1 MNECLNLAVQEPLR
15 RGRLGDRTARSAEV
29 VTRSL
34 QRYAD
39 RGVFRAL
46 SSEPGRGGRVEFRL
60 TWLTRE
66 SLTVTYEPRT
76 GALTFRGLLPGVSAK
91 SAPFADVT
99 ALIEGRRSRAI
110 PEHKRV
116 DGRRVRLSW
125 STRNGDMSLTV
136 HVRGPHHEYG
146 VQRGLNLVNDLFVL
160 LHAGY
165 PDYLAE
171 HFGLPAE

>member
-1 MNECLNLAVQEPLR
+1 VLAQLR
-15 RGRLGDRTARSAEV
+15 RGRLGGGAARSVEV
-29 VTRSL
+29 IARSL
-34 QRYAD
+34 QHYAD
-39 RGVFRAL
+39 RGVFRGL
-46 SSEPGRGGRVEFRL
+46 SSEPGRGGRVEFRFA
-60 TWLTRE
+60 WLTRQP
-66 SLTVTYEPRT
+66 LTVTYEPRT
-76 GALTFRGLLPGVSAK
+76 GALTFRRLLPGVSTK

-110 PEHKRV
+110 PAHKRV

-125 STRNGDMSLTV
+125 STRNGGMSLTV